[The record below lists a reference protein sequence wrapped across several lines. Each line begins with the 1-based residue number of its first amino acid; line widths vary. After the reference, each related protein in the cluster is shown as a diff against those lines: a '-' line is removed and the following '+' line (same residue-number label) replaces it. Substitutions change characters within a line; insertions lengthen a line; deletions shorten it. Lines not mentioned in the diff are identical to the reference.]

1 MQHLCALLRS
11 RCVLLHIA
19 CVLRRHGYKAQRG
32 CNGQG
37 SSTRKHTLTPE
48 VTVTRQIDA

>member
-1 MQHLCALLRS
+1 MRTRNPFA
-11 RCVLLHIA
+11 VW
-19 CVLRRHGYKAQRG
+19 
-32 CNGQG
+32 